1 MDNNTFSA
9 KQAIETIEAGIN
21 HAATVRTG
29 AARYYIIWGSI
40 LCAHFALQALI
51 RHNPSWHVSLLNNC
65 SLLLF
70 PLGGLLSAWQKK
82 TDKQHETAIPQFENI
97 YFAVFVGFAL
107 AYAVLFVSSLRTN
120 PMLAVVYFPL
130 LIGLAVFITGYLTK
144 HKASIVGGVLS
155 ILLCGISVGATAETS
170 YWLASLAAL
179 VACFIPGLRMK
190 GRHV

>member
-1 MDNNTFSA
+1 MENNTFSA
-9 KQAIETIEAGIN
+9 KQAFETIEAGIN

-29 AARYYIIWGSI
+29 AARYYIIWGAI
-40 LCAHFALQALI
+40 LVFHFGLQAILH
-51 RHNPSWHVSLLNNC
+51 RLPLGYQTLMNNI
-65 SLLLF
+65 SILLF

-82 TDKQHETAIPQFENI
+82 SDKANETAIPHFEKI

-170 YWLASLAAL
+170 YWIASIAAL
-179 VACFIPGLRMK
+179 VACFIPGLLMK
-190 GRHV
+190 GRYV